1 MLTYNDLLIFMILYD
16 ASKALT
22 KSSERIVTKKS
33 HQEKKESKFPKNVGV
48 GRLTN
53 HY

>member
-22 KSSERIVTKKS
+22 KSSERIVTKKFT
-33 HQEKKESKFPKNVGV
+33 KKKKKANFQKNLVWAD
-48 GRLTN
+48 
-53 HY
+53 